1 VEETRRRVD
10 DLERTVA
17 ALSAAEEIA
26 RALAGEVDLEPIL
39 GLVATR
45 GRALVAARILLILL
59 PGHGNLHVSH
69 AAGEVPD
76 DLVGRAVPEGTIA
89 EMLDGFGLRAASR
102 LEVPLAFRERSLGT
116 LVAVDRLEDGPGF
129 SAADE
134 QLLTSFATIAAAAVG
149 AAQTLSAERQRER
162 AAAAE
167 AERRRWAR
175 ELHDETLQGIAA
187 VRVLLASSR
196 RADEAELRTVVA
208 LAADNL
214 QDELDRLRDIIHDVR
229 PSSLD
234 DLGLA
239 AAMEAL
245 VARHAGN
252 GGPTLRLEVD
262 LDHETGRAPQR
273 LRPDIEITL
282 YRIAQE
288 ALTNALKHS
297 GAQTVEIAL
306 AEIEEE
312 VGVRI
317 RDDGTGFD
325 VRANPNAGGFGLYGM
340 QERVDLLGGRL
351 RISSAPGAGTTVEA
365 RVPVRRRPL
374 LEGEKY

>member
-1 VEETRRRVD
+1 VEDAHRRLD
-10 DLERTVA
+10 ELERTVI
-17 ALSAAEEIA
+17 ALGAAEEIA

-39 GLVATR
+39 DLVATR
-45 GRALVAARILLILL
+45 GRALVAARTLMILL
-59 PGHGNLHVSH
+59 PGHGDRHVSH
-69 AAGEVPD
+69 ASGEVPHD
-76 DLVGRAVPEGTIA
+76 MIGRAVPEGA
-89 EMLDGFGLRAASR
+89 VGEMLERFGLGAASR
-102 LEVPLAFRERSLGT
+102 LEVPLAFRGRSLGT
-116 LVAVDRLEDGPGF
+116 LIAVDRLENGPGF
-129 SAADE
+129 SPTDD
-134 QLLTSFATIAAAAVG
+134 QLLKSFATIAAAAVG

-187 VRVLLASSR
+187 VRMLLASSR
-196 RADEAELRTVVA
+196 RADEAELRTVIA

-239 AAMEAL
+239 AAIEAL

-252 GGPTLRLEVD
+252 GGPTLRLEAD
-262 LDHETGRAPQR
+262 LDHEAGRAPQR
-273 LRPDIEITL
+273 LHPDIEITL

-288 ALTNALKHS
+288 ALTNALKHA
-297 GAQTVEIAL
+297 GAQTIEIAL
-306 AEIEEE
+306 AEIEDE

-317 RDDGTGFD
+317 RDDGSGFD
-325 VRANPNAGGFGLYGM
+325 VRANADAGGFGLFGM

-365 RVPVRRRPL
+365 RVPLRRR
-374 LEGEKY
+374 LEA